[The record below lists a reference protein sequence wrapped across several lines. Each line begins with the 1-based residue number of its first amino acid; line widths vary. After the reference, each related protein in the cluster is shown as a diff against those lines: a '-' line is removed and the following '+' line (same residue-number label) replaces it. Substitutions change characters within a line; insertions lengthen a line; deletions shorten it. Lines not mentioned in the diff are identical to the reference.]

1 MSYIPLLHPCDRMDR
16 QTARIIELEDKIA
29 VYESRD
35 NDQDGRIRN
44 CMIVMIGG
52 LFFFFGISKMF
63 SLDGTQG
70 LLCAGIFLICGGI
83 LCLEFCLHRVRNVAI
98 KEPTEVNIYDS
109 IYYLD

>member
-63 SLDGTQG
+63 SLDALYGTAAAYFVWSSVFTEYETSP
-70 LLCAGIFLICGGI
+70 L
-83 LCLEFCLHRVRNVAI
+83 RNPQ
-98 KEPTEVNIYDS
+98 K
-109 IYYLD
+109 

>member
-70 LLCAGIFLICGGI
+70 LLCAGIFLI
-83 LCLEFCLHRVRNVAI
+83 VRSSLRAAAYFVWSSVF
-98 KEPTEVNIYDS
+98 TEYETSPLRNPQK
-109 IYYLD
+109 